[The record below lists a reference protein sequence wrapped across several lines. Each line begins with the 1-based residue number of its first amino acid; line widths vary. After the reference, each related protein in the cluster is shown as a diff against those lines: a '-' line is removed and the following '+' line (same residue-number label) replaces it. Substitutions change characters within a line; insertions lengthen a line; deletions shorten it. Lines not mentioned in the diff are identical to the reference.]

1 MQASEVL
8 RYVEMRQNRELRWS
22 FPNMV
27 GFALLN
33 SETGEL
39 PVADIYSFIVLVFI
53 HLDLRFNYKI
63 LNYAIFRIL
72 GLEMLFIN
80 D

>member
-39 PVADIYSFIVLVFI
+39 PVADIYSFIV
-53 HLDLRFNYKI
+53 
-63 LNYAIFRIL
+63 
-72 GLEMLFIN
+72 
-80 D
+80 